1 MTQDYPWLAH
11 YPEHLDWHAPIAPK
25 PVHCLL
31 DESAARF
38 AGNIAIDFLGKE
50 YSYTRLKE
58 MVDRVAAGLQAIGVK
73 RETRVGI
80 FMPNCP
86 QFVIAYFAILKAG
99 GTVVNFNPLYS
110 EHEIAHQIADAQVEI
125 MFTLNLRLLYPKL
138 TPFIGKGSLRKVVV
152 GYFQEALPMAKAAL
166 YTLAKAKDLAWP
178 PRNEWHIT
186 FNELLAHPPIAPR
199 DVPTILPSEHVAVLQ
214 YTGGT
219 TGVPKGAIL
228 SHANVYVNTIQ
239 ASRWM
244 GNGLVAGQETILC
257 VIPFFHVFAMT
268 VGMNL
273 GIANGFKLLPHPR
286 FDLKMLLSDIQ
297 NKKPT
302 LFPGVSTLYATINN
316 YSQLEKY
323 DLTSIKKCI
332 SGGGPL
338 PIEVKERFERLTG
351 CSLVEGYGL
360 TESSPVTHCNPLV
373 GDNIAGSIGMPL
385 PCTIGEIIDMND
397 RNTPMKIGEI
407 GEICIRGPQVMRG
420 YLNQPAEST
429 NVLRNGRLH
438 TGDIGY
444 MDERGYF
451 YVVDRMKE
459 MIIVGGYNVY
469 PRNIEEVL
477 YAHAAVAECAVIG
490 LDHPT
495 RGQMI
500 KAFLVLKEGAQLD
513 ESTLRDFCRERMS
526 RYAVPHAFT
535 FVEALPKSPIGKI
548 LKKELVAQEKATNEK
563 TE

>member
-1 MTQDYPWLAH
+1 MTDDYPWLKE
-11 YPEHLDWHAPIAPK
+11 YPEHLDWHAHIEPK
-25 PVHCLL
+25 PLYCLL
-31 DESAARF
+31 DEATERF
-38 AGNIAIDFLGKE
+38 PKHLAIDFMGKE

-86 QFVIAYFAILKAG
+86 QFVIAYYAILKAG

-110 EHEIAHQIADAQVEI
+110 EREIEHQINDSQVEV
-125 MFTLNLRLLYPKL
+125 MFTLNLRILYPKL
-138 TPFIGKGSLRKVVV
+138 KEFIGETSLRKVVV
-152 GYFQEALPMAKAAL
+152 GFFQEALPLSKAAL
-166 YTLAKAKDLAWP
+166 YSVAKAKDLYFP
-178 PRNEWHIT
+178 PKNEFHVT
-186 FNELLAHPPIAPR
+186 FNELLSYDPIKPDAMPKLL
-199 DVPTILPSEHVAVLQ
+199 PTEHFAVMQ

-219 TGVPKGAIL
+219 TGVPKGAML
-228 SHANVYVNTIQ
+228 SHANLYVNAIQ
-239 ASRWM
+239 SSQWM
-244 GNGLVAGQETILC
+244 GKGLVPGEETILC

-286 FDLKMLLSDIQ
+286 FELKTLLSDIQ
-297 NKKPT
+297 AKKPT

-316 YSQLEKY
+316 YQHLEKY

-338 PIEVKERFERLTG
+338 PVEVKEKFEKLTG

-360 TESSPVTHCNPLV
+360 TESSPVTHCNPMD
-373 GDNIAGSIGMPL
+373 GDNVTGSIGLPL
-385 PCTIGEIIDMND
+385 PSTIGEIIDMED
-397 RNTPMKIGEI
+397 RVTVLPIGEV
-407 GEICIRGPQVMRG
+407 GEICLRGPQVMKG
-420 YLNQPAEST
+420 YLNQPEEST

-438 TGDIGY
+438 TGDVGY

-469 PRNIEEVL
+469 PRNVEEVI
-477 YAHAAVAECAVIG
+477 YQHEAVAECAVIG
-490 LDHPT
+490 LEHPT

-500 KAFLVLKEGAQLD
+500 KAYIVLKEGADLD
-513 ESTLRDFCRERMS
+513 VSTIRSFCRDGMS
-526 RYAVPHAFT
+526 RYAVPHDFE
-535 FVEALPKSPIGKI
+535 FRKELPKSPVGKI
-548 LKKELVAQEKATNEK
+548 LKKELIAEEKK
-563 TE
+563 KH